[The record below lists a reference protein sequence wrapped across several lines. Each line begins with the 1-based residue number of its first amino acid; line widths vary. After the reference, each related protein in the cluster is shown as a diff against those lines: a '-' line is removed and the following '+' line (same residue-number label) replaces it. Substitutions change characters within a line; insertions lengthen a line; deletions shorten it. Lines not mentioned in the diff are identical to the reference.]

1 VKQLTL
7 DPDTGSLAL
16 VEVPVPA
23 IAPGRV
29 LVRVARSVVSTGTE
43 LSKLHT
49 AKQPLWE
56 KARSR
61 PDQVAQVL
69 ASVRTEGVLATAQKV
84 RERLATPQPLGYSLA
99 GIVAGCGEGCGDLE
113 SGASVAC
120 AGATAS
126 HAEYVLVPKNLAVRV
141 PAGVR
146 LEDAA
151 FTTIGAI
158 AMHGLR
164 TGGLALGDRVLIIG
178 LGLLGQIAVRLCA
191 AAGAHV
197 FGVDPRADRARLAL
211 DSGAEIAES
220 ALDRSTSQSVL
231 AWSGGRGA
239 DLILVTAGGADNS
252 PLVLAGEAARDRARV
267 IVVGLVELEVPRD
280 LYYHKELSVVVS
292 RSYGPGRYDPEFEEK
307 GFAYPPGFVPWD
319 ERRNMA
325 EILDLIA
332 SGRMSL
338 EGLHGLTVP
347 FDRAPE
353 GYALL
358 AGKDG
363 PSPISLV
370 LEYPVGAGEPRAVA
384 PPRAAARRTTMTAA
398 PAAFAPRPL
407 RVSMVGVGNFATATL
422 LPAIRDVGGVSL
434 VRAVATTPLRAEAVR
449 RRWNFALAGAS
460 AAEAWSSPE
469 SDVVFIAT
477 RHDSHACLAEA
488 ALRAGRAVFV
498 EKPLALDQPS
508 LERVETALRATAGRL
523 VVGFN
528 RRFAPSLRWALD
540 ALGEHRAGLRFLCRV
555 NAGALPEHHW
565 LLDPEIGGG
574 RLLGEVCHF
583 LDLAR
588 FVAASEAVEIEAHG
602 LDGAEH
608 AHAGAGPQSFRI
620 EVRFGNGASAGIE
633 YLSGGDPSL
642 AKERIE
648 IHRTGVSIVLDDF
661 QAASIHRGGKR
672 RVKRWAARDKGHRAL
687 VHAFLEAVRTGASTP
702 IPEEESLASTAMT
715 LAAARSLR
723 ENRPLPREEW

>member
-1 VKQLTL
+1 MKQLTL
-7 DPDTGSLAL
+7 DPDTGAL
-16 VEVPVPA
+16 TLLEVPVPA
-23 IAPGRV
+23 IAPGRI

-49 AKQPLWE
+49 ARQPLWE

-69 ASVRTEGVLATAQKV
+69 ASVRSEGILATAQKV

-113 SGASVAC
+113 AGAAVAC

-126 HAEYVLVPKNLAVRV
+126 HAEYVLVPRNLAVRV

-178 LGLLGQIAVRLCA
+178 LGLLGQIATRLCA

-197 FGVDPRADRARLAL
+197 FGVDPRADRCRLAL
-211 DSGAEIAES
+211 DSGAEIAEGV
-220 ALDRSTSQSVL
+220 LDRSTAQAVL

-239 DLILVTAGGADNS
+239 DSILVTAGGADNS

-267 IVVGLVELEVPRD
+267 VVVGLVDLDVPREI
-280 LYYHKELSVVVS
+280 YYHKELSLVVS

-307 GFAYPPGFVPWD
+307 GVAYPPGFVPWD

-325 EILDLIA
+325 EILELIA

-338 EGLHGLTVP
+338 DGLHGLSVP

-353 GYALL
+353 GYAML

-363 PSPISLV
+363 SPPISLV
-370 LEYPVGAGEPRAVA
+370 LEYPVGAGEPRAA
-384 PPRAAARRTTMTAA
+384 EAPRAPAPRPA

-422 LPAIRDVGGVSL
+422 LPAIRDVGGVTL
-434 VRAVATTPLRAEAVR
+434 VRAVASTPLRAEAVR
-449 RRWNFALAGAS
+449 RRWGFASAGAA

-469 SDVVFIAT
+469 SDVLFIAT
-477 RHDSHACLAEA
+477 RHDSHARLAEA

-508 LERVETALRATAGRL
+508 LERVETVLRATAGRL
-523 VVGFN
+523 MVGFN

-588 FVAASEAVEIEAHG
+588 FVAASEPAEVLACG
-602 LDGAEH
+602 LDGPEH
-608 AHAGAGPQSFRI
+608 AHAGAGPQSYRI
-620 EVRFGNGASAGIE
+620 EVRFENGASAGIE

-642 AKERIE
+642 PKERIE
-648 IHRTGVSIVLDDF
+648 IHRTGVSIVLEDF
-661 QAASIHRGGKR
+661 QAASVHRGGKR
-672 RVKRWAARDKGHRAL
+672 RAKRWAARDKGHRTC
-687 VHAFLEAVRTGASTP
+687 VRAFLESVRTGAPTP
-702 IPEEESLASTAMT
+702 IPEEESLTSTAMT

-723 ENRPLPREEW
+723 ENRPLRREEW

>member
-1 VKQLTL
+1 MKQLTL
-7 DPDTGSLAL
+7 DPDTGALAL

-23 IAPGRV
+23 LAPGRV

-69 ASVRTEGVLATAQKV
+69 ASVRSEGILATAQKV
-84 RERLATPQPLGYSLA
+84 RERLKTPQPLGYSLA
-99 GIVAGCGEGCGDLE
+99 GIVAGCGEDCGDLE

-126 HAEYVLVPKNLAVRV
+126 HAEYVLVPRNLAVRV

-164 TGGLALGDRVLIIG
+164 TGGLALGDRVLVIG

-197 FGVDPRADRARLAL
+197 FGVDPRADRVRLAL

-220 ALDRSTSQSVL
+220 ALDRSTAQSVL

-239 DLILVTAGGADNS
+239 DLILITAGGADNS
-252 PLVLAGEAARDRARV
+252 PLVLAGEAARDRAKV
-267 IVVGLVELEVPRD
+267 VVVGLVDLEVPRD
-280 LYYHKELSVVVS
+280 LYYHKELSLVVS
-292 RSYGPGRYDPEFEEK
+292 RSYGPGRYDPEYEEK

-325 EILDLIA
+325 EILDLMA

-338 EGLHGLTVP
+338 DGLHGLSVP

-363 PSPISLV
+363 PPPISLV
-370 LEYPVGAGEPRAVA
+370 LEYPVGAGEPRSAA
-384 PPRAAARRTTMTAA
+384 SSRAAHAPRSA
-398 PAAFAPRPL
+398 PASFAPRPL

-422 LPAIRDVGGVSL
+422 LPAIREVAGVSL
-434 VRAVATTPLRAEAVR
+434 VRAVASTPLRAEAVR
-449 RRWNFALAGAS
+449 RRWGFASAGA
-460 AAEAWSSPE
+460 AAGEAWSSPE

-477 RHDSHACLAEA
+477 RHDSHARLAEA

-498 EKPLALDQPS
+498 EKPLALDEQG
-508 LERVETALRATAGRL
+508 LERVETVLRATAGRL
-523 VVGFN
+523 TVGFN

-588 FVAASEAVEIEAHG
+588 FVAASEPVEIGARG

-608 AHAGAGPQSFRI
+608 AHTGAGPQSYRI
-620 EVRFGNGASAGIE
+620 DVRFQNGASAGIE
-633 YLSGGDPSL
+633 YLSVGDPSL
-642 AKERIE
+642 PKERIE
-648 IHRTGVSIVLDDF
+648 IHRAGVSIVLDDF

-672 RVKRWAARDKGHRAL
+672 RVRRWAARDKGHRAL
-687 VHAFLEAVRTGASTP
+687 VRAFLDAVRTGARTP
-702 IPEEESLASTAMT
+702 IPEEESLTSTAMT

-723 ENRPLPREEW
+723 ENRSLSREDW

>member
-7 DPDTGSLAL
+7 DPDTGALAL

-23 IAPGRV
+23 VAPGRV

-69 ASVRTEGVLATAQKV
+69 ASVRTEGVLATVQKV

-99 GIVAGCGEGCGDLE
+99 GIVAACGEDCEGLE
-113 SGASVAC
+113 AGAPVAC

-126 HAEYVLVPKNLAVRV
+126 HAEYVLVPRNLAVRV

-151 FTTIGAI
+151 FATIGAI

-164 TGGLALGDRVLIIG
+164 TGGVALGDRVLIVG
-178 LGLLGQIAVRLCA
+178 LGLLGQIATRLCV

-197 FGVDPRADRARLAL
+197 FGVDPRADRTRLAL
-211 DSGAEIAES
+211 DSGAEIAEN
-220 ALDRSTSQSVL
+220 ALDRATAQSVL

-239 DLILVTAGGADNS
+239 DLILITAGGADNS

-267 IVVGLVELEVPRD
+267 IVVGLVDLDVPRE
-280 LYYHKELSVVVS
+280 LYYHKELSLVVS

-338 EGLHGLTVP
+338 DGLQGRSIP
-347 FDRAPE
+347 FERAPE
-353 GYALL
+353 GYATL

-363 PSPISLV
+363 PPPISLV
-370 LEYPVGAGEPRAVA
+370 LEYPVGSAE
-384 PPRAAARRTTMTAA
+384 PRAAAPTRAAAA
-398 PAAFAPRPL
+398 PARPAAAFAPRPL

-422 LPAIRDVGGVSL
+422 LPAIRDASGVSL
-434 VRAVATTPLRAEAVR
+434 VRAVASTPLRAEAVR
-449 RRWNFALAGAS
+449 GRWNFALAGAA
-460 AAEAWSSPE
+460 AAEAWCSPE

-477 RHDSHACLAEA
+477 RHDSHARLAEA

-498 EKPLALDQPS
+498 EKPLALDGS
-508 LERVETALRATAGRL
+508 GLERVETVLRATAGRL
-523 VVGFN
+523 MVGFN
-528 RRFAPSLRWALD
+528 RRFAPSLGWALE
-540 ALGEHRAGLRFLCRV
+540 ALGENRAGLRFLCRV
-555 NAGALPEHHW
+555 NAGALPEDHW

-588 FVAASEAVEIEAHG
+588 FVAGSEPVEIEARG

-608 AHAGAGPQSFRI
+608 AHAGRGPQSYRVEIAFA
-620 EVRFGNGASAGIE
+620 NGASAGID
-633 YLSGGDPSL
+633 YVSGGDPSL
-642 AKERIE
+642 PKERIE
-648 IHRTGVSIVLDDF
+648 IHRSGVSIVIDDF
-661 QAASIHRGGKR
+661 RAASVHRGGKR
-672 RVKRWAARDKGHRAL
+672 RVKRWASRDKGHRAEVL
-687 VHAFLEAVRTGASTP
+687 AFLDAVRAGAPTP
-702 IPEEESLASTAMT
+702 IPEEESLTSTAMT

-723 ENRPLPREEW
+723 ENRSLRREEW